1 MTEHPPPSRSSRNPG
16 RGSADDSAGRRFR
29 IRGRAS
35 SDVVGKRSPGARST
49 AADESVEGP
58 PVARLDERPEPLVPE
73 VLLEAP
79 PAAPQAGSDS
89 PLDGTP
95 RRRFFELRMPRLR
108 RPPVESEVE
117 VGTDEDRGAGTVA
130 WTPPADEVPDHESV
144 GTGDDAES
152 ELEAGRSGSVESESG
167 RSGSDE
173 PEVDEPE
180 ADEPRPRSRRAEQP
194 PPERVGMRSRRRQ
207 IQRER
212 RRKAG
217 ALSAGAIAA
226 VAAVVA
232 LIIAVLVG
240 TVVIPDGSGNKGVS
254 VTRTLLLVEVDSANP
269 DIGATSLTLFGLNDD
284 GSASIV
290 FLPPGT
296 SSEIPARGP
305 DRLGDAVNLAS
316 PNLMRLTVENL
327 LGIRLDSVV
336 TLSGEGMRRFFD
348 PLAPIPIT
356 IPERLSAQENNV
368 LVPKFI
374 PGTYDFDAVRL
385 VEYMDFRAEGEGEI
399 QRLSR
404 HQRAWDAALDRAR
417 EIDGGERMAASLG
430 DANLVSQAEVAAL
443 GDFLGRISD
452 ADRGYALLPVDPK
465 QSLEG
470 EERYEPRTEDIEAM
484 VIQRFAGARSDFSDS
499 ERVRLGILN
508 GNGGVGVT
516 EEVAK
521 ILIPEGYRVVFTENA
536 DNFDYSETQ
545 IVFNRTPFEENARDV
560 QRRLGVGK
568 LILNRSPQDVADIIV
583 IVGKDFP
590 PPR

>member
-1 MTEHPPPSRSSRNPG
+1 M
-16 RGSADDSAGRRFR
+16 
-29 IRGRAS
+29 
-35 SDVVGKRSPGARST
+35 VGKRSPGARS
-49 AADESVEGP
+49 AGDEASLDGPPVVRVDDQPGP
-58 PVARLDERPEPLVPE
+58 PVADVSSSPPPVADVSSSPPPVAPNGALDSPPVTAPAD
-73 VLLEAP
+73 LEAP
-79 PAAPQAGSDS
+79 PDENV
-89 PLDGTP
+89 

-117 VGTDEDRGAGTVA
+117 LGADEDKGVGTTA
-130 WTPPADEVPDHESV
+130 WTPPAEDLPGHEPTTDAEVPEP
-144 GTGDDAES
+144 
-152 ELEAGRSGSVESESG
+152 
-167 RSGSDE
+167 DE
-173 PEVDEPE
+173 PQP
-180 ADEPRPRSRRAEQP
+180 DEPRPRSRRAEP
-194 PPERVGMRSRRRQ
+194 PQPERVGMRSRRRQ

-226 VAAVVA
+226 VAGVVA
-232 LIIAVLVG
+232 LLIAVFVG
-240 TVVIPDGSGNKGVS
+240 TVVIPDGNGNKGVP
-254 VTRTLLLVEVDSANP
+254 VTRTLLFVEVDAANP
-269 DIGATSLTLFGLNDD
+269 DVGAISLTLFGLNDD
-284 GSASIV
+284 GSASVV

-305 DRLGDAVNLAS
+305 DRLGDAVNLSS

-327 LGIRLDSVV
+327 LGIRVDSVV
-336 TLSGEGMRRFFD
+336 TLSSEGMRRFFD

-374 PGTYDFDAVRL
+374 PGTYEFDSARL
-385 VEYMDFRAEGEGEI
+385 VEYMDFRASGEGEI

-404 HQRAWDAALDRAR
+404 HQRAWDAALGRAR
-417 EIDGGERMAASLG
+417 AIDGGERMAASLG
-430 DANLVSQAEVAAL
+430 DANLISQAEVAAL
-443 GDFLGRISD
+443 GEFLSRISD
-452 ADRGYALLPVDPK
+452 SDRGYALLPVDPK

-470 EERYEPRTEDIEAM
+470 EERYEPRTEDIQAM
-484 VIQRFAGARSDFSDS
+484 VIQRFAGARSDFSES
-499 ERVRLGILN
+499 GRVRLGILN

-536 DNFDYSETQ
+536 DNFEYSETQ
-545 IVFNRTPFEENARDV
+545 IVFNRTPFEANARDV

-590 PPR
+590 PSR

>member
-35 SDVVGKRSPGARST
+35 SDVVGKRSPGARS
-49 AADESVEGP
+49 AGAEEPLEGP
-58 PVARLDERPEPLVPE
+58 PVVRVDEQPEPPAQDVAF
-73 VLLEAP
+73 EAP
-79 PAAPQAGSDS
+79 PVSTDEISEVPPEEA
-89 PLDGTP
+89 P

-108 RPPVESEVE
+108 RPPLESEVG
-117 VGTDEDRGAGTVA
+117 VGTDEDRGVGTVA
-130 WTPPADEVPDHESV
+130 WTPPDDELPSGESIAAGDGADPEEP
-144 GTGDDAES
+144 ES
-152 ELEAGRSGSVESESG
+152 EGPHS
-167 RSGSDE
+167 
-173 PEVDEPE
+173 
-180 ADEPRPRSRRAEQP
+180 DEPRPRSRRAEP
-194 PPERVGMRSRRRQ
+194 PPPARVGMRSRRRQ

-217 ALSAGAIAA
+217 VLSAGAIAG

-232 LIIAVLVG
+232 LVIAVFVG
-240 TVVIPDGSGNKGVS
+240 TVVLPDGNANKGVA
-254 VTRTLLLVEVDSANP
+254 VTRTLLLVEVDAANP
-269 DIGATSLTLFGLNDD
+269 EIGATSLTLFGLNDD

-305 DRLGDAVNLAS
+305 DRLGDAVNLSS

-327 LGIRLDSVV
+327 LGIRLDSAI
-336 TLSGEGMRRFFD
+336 TLSSDGMRRFFD

-374 PGTYDFDAVRL
+374 PGTYEFDSARL
-385 VEYMDFRAEGEGEI
+385 VEYMNFRADGEGEI

-404 HQRAWDAALDRAR
+404 HQRAWDAALERAR
-417 EIDGGERMAASLG
+417 ENHGGERMAASLG

-443 GDFLGRISD
+443 GEFLGRISD

-470 EERYEPRTEDIEAM
+470 EERYEPRTEDIQAM
-484 VIQRFAGARSDFSDS
+484 VNQRFAGARSDFSES
-499 ERVRLGILN
+499 GRVRLGILN

-536 DNFDYSETQ
+536 DNFDYKETQ
-545 IVFNRTPFEENARDV
+545 IVFNRTPFEDSARDV
-560 QRRLGVGK
+560 QRRLGVGR

>member
-1 MTEHPPPSRSSRNPG
+1 MTEHPPPSRSSRNSG

-29 IRGRAS
+29 IRRRVS
-35 SDVVGKRSPGARST
+35 SDVVGKRSPGARS
-49 AADESVEGP
+49 AHVADSLKVP
-58 PVARLDERPEPLVPE
+58 PAVRADDQSEPL
-73 VLLEAP
+73 LIDARGQGQSHTQIAASEA
-79 PAAPQAGSDS
+79 QSEE
-89 PLDGTP
+89 LP

-108 RPPVESEVE
+108 RPPVESEVDI
-117 VGTDEDRGAGTVA
+117 GTDDDRGVGTVA
-130 WTPPADEVPDHESV
+130 WTPQVDEILPHDSGVADEVDSGADHSKSV
-144 GTGDDAES
+144 DSKAG
-152 ELEAGRSGSVESESG
+152 EAKSKG
-167 RSGSDE
+167 
-173 PEVDEPE
+173 PH
-180 ADEPRPRSRRAEQP
+180 PRSRSAKPP

-217 ALSAGAIAA
+217 VLGAGAIAA
-226 VAAVVA
+226 AAAVTA
-232 LIIAVLVG
+232 LIAAVFVG
-240 TVVIPDGSGNKGVS
+240 TVVIPEDGGSKGAS
-254 VTRTLLLVEVDSANP
+254 ATRTLLLVETDAANP
-269 DIGATSLTLFGLNDD
+269 DAGATSLTLFGLNDD

-305 DRLGDAVNLAS
+305 DRLGDAINLSS

-327 LGIRLDSVV
+327 LGIRLDSVI
-336 TLSGEGMRRFFD
+336 TLSGEGMRRLFD
-348 PLAPIPIT
+348 PLAPIPIM

-368 LVPKFI
+368 LVPKFV
-374 PGTYDFDAVRL
+374 PGTYEFDAGRL
-385 VEYMDFRAEGEGEI
+385 LDYMDFRAEGEGEI

-404 HQRAWDAALDRAR
+404 HQRAWDAVLERAR
-417 EIDGGERMAASLG
+417 AIDGGERMAASLG
-430 DANLVSQAEVAAL
+430 DANLVSHSEVTAL
-443 GDFLGRISD
+443 GEFLRRISN

-470 EERYEPRTEDIEAM
+470 EERYEPRTEDIQAM
-484 VIQRFAGARSDFSDS
+484 VIQRFAGARSDSSES
-499 ERVRLGILN
+499 ERVRVGLLN

-516 EEVAK
+516 EDVAK

-536 DNFDYSETQ
+536 DNFDYNETQ

-568 LILNRSPQDVADIIV
+568 LTLNRSPQDVADIIV

-590 PPR
+590 PAK

>member
-1 MTEHPPPSRSSRNPG
+1 M
-16 RGSADDSAGRRFR
+16 
-29 IRGRAS
+29 
-35 SDVVGKRSPGARST
+35 VGKRSPGARN
-49 AADESVEGP
+49 AGADESLEGP
-58 PVARLDERPEPLVPE
+58 PVVRVDEQPEPLVSDVASEVPPVAPE
-73 VLLEAP
+73 VPPGAP
-79 PAAPQAGSDS
+79 EAGSE
-89 PLDGTP
+89 PPTEGAP

-117 VGTDEDRGAGTVA
+117 VGTDEEGRGAGTVA
-130 WTPPADEVPDHESV
+130 WTPPSDEIPVHESVVADDDAGPDADQADEVK
-144 GTGDDAES
+144 
-152 ELEAGRSGSVESESG
+152 
-167 RSGSDE
+167 
-173 PEVDEPE
+173 
-180 ADEPRPRSRRAEQP
+180 ADEPRPRSRRPAQP

-232 LIIAVLVG
+232 LIIAVFVG
-240 TVVIPDGSGNKGVS
+240 TVVIPDGSGNKGVPA
-254 VTRTLLLVEVDSANP
+254 TRTLLLVEVDAANP
-269 DIGATSLTLFGLNDD
+269 DGGATSLTLFGLNDD
-284 GSASIV
+284 GSASVV

-305 DRLGDAVNLAS
+305 DRLGDAVNLSS

-327 LGIRLDSVV
+327 LGIRLDSVI
-336 TLSGEGMRRFFD
+336 TLSGDGMRRFFD

-368 LVPKFI
+368 LVPKFV
-374 PGTYDFDAVRL
+374 PGTYDFDSGRL

-404 HQRAWDAALDRAR
+404 HQRAWDAALERAR
-417 EIDGGERMAASLG
+417 KIDGGERMAASLG
-430 DANLVSQAEVAAL
+430 DANLISQAEVAAL
-443 GDFLGRISD
+443 GDFLGRISG

-470 EERYEPRTEDIEAM
+470 EERYEPRTEDIQAM
-484 VIQRFAGARSDFSDS
+484 VIQRFAGARSDFSESD
-499 ERVRLGILN
+499 RVRVGILN

-536 DNFDYSETQ
+536 DNFDYNETQ
-545 IVFNRTPFEENARDV
+545 IVFNRTPFEGNARDV